1 MVPSQQ
7 VFGRMKRG
15 AMRGISTLVR
25 PLVAALRSGVRAPF
39 LAGMACLALAFVAL
53 GASLVLRPAPVR
65 AEAEGGAGTLRAHMG
80 VASCAGSTCHGRSVA
95 SGTPVRQDEL
105 LRWQEESAP
114 TGAHSRAWRVIGEPR
129 GQAIARRLGLDS
141 AGLVRECAGCH
152 ASAGAAK
159 LADGVDCEACH
170 GAAGAGPGGGW
181 LAPHYTVG
189 TSHARNV
196 AQGMTDLTSPR
207 VRAGV
212 CLDCHL
218 SGDGQGQFIAHR
230 IMAAGHPR
238 IAFELDLFST
248 LQQHHDEDADYAAR
262 KGHKTNAMQMWAIG
276 QAEAVK
282 RGLALYSQPAKAN
295 DGVFP
300 EFTFY
305 DCHSCHRRIYDGE
318 EANVSAVPNPG
329 RPIHAGMPPYN
340 DENII
345 LLLAAARVAAPAE
358 AATFDARS
366 KAFHRAMGA
375 GRGEAVAAA
384 QALRQAA
391 DALSARFAATAFSR
405 DQAFAVIDAIASDAI
420 SARFTDY
427 AGSVQSVMALD
438 TLLGGMVNAG
448 MVSAGGAGGLRM
460 QINQAY
466 AAVRDPNGFQPIA
479 FRRALGGAVRAIRS
493 LR

>member
-1 MVPSQQ
+1 
-7 VFGRMKRG
+7 
-15 AMRGISTLVR
+15 MRGISEQAR
-25 PLVAALRSGVRAPF
+25 PLAAAIRRLAKAPV
-39 LAGMACLALAFVAL
+39 LAGMLCLAMLALGVAIAL
-53 GASLVLRPAPVR
+53 GAALTLSSAPLQAQSTSR
-65 AEAEGGAGTLRAHMG
+65 EGSMRAHMG

-105 LRWQEESAP
+105 LRWQEESSP

-129 GQAIARRLGLDS
+129 GAAIVRRLGLDS
-141 AGLVRECAGCH
+141 AGITRECAGCH
-152 ASAGAAK
+152 ATAGAVHP
-159 LADGVDCEACH
+159 ADGVDCEACH
-170 GAAGAGPGGGW
+170 GNAGGSAGGW
-181 LAPHYTVG
+181 LATHYTVG

-207 VRAGV
+207 VRAAV

-248 LQQHHDEDADYAAR
+248 LQQHHDEDADYVQR
-262 KGHKTNAMQMWAIG
+262 KGHKTNSMQMWAIG

-282 RGLALYSQPAKAN
+282 RGLALYSEPVKAN

-305 DCHSCHRRIYDGE
+305 DCHSCHRRIYDSD

-329 RPIHAGMPPYN
+329 RPIHTGMPPYN
-340 DENII
+340 DENMI
-345 LLLAAARVAAPAE
+345 LLLAAARVVAPAE

-366 KAFHRAMGA
+366 KAFHRAMGV

-391 DALSARFAATAFSR
+391 DALSARFAVTAFGR
-405 DQAFAVIDAIASDAI
+405 EQAFTVIDTIASDAI
-420 SARFTDY
+420 SERFTDY
-427 AGSVQSVMALD
+427 EGSVQSVMALD
-438 TLLGGMVNAG
+438 TLLNG
-448 MVSAGGAGGLRM
+448 MVSAGMVPSAGAGGLRI

-466 AAVRDPNGFQPIA
+466 SAVRDPNGFQPIA
-479 FRRALGGAVRAIRS
+479 FRRALGGAVRAIRG